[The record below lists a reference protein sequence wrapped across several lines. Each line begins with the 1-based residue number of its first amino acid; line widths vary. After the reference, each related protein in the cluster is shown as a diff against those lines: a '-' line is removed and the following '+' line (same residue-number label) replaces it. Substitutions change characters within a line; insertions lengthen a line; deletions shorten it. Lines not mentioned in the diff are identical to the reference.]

1 MRFGFGT
8 CRLRGSPSPPRELPR
23 TRIPQI
29 HGRAVLLLL
38 GMAAQAIAAQ
48 TPDAAERVRVLS
60 PDSGV
65 TATLVMPAARQAQ
78 PASLADTVDLVFYA
92 LPNGNSTAETM
103 GRARVDS
110 ASWRH
115 DIQHIA
121 AQTRAARAR
130 GLSNLVVVYL
140 EAAGRSWPAWRQGRG
155 YTDAN
160 RRIRA
165 LLHALRDS
173 VASELSAR
181 DGHPSPLRVTLS
193 GHSGG
198 GSLMFGLV
206 ESQDTLPAWL
216 DRVAFLDANYN
227 FDARHGPVLD
237 AWLAAHASRR
247 LYALAYD
254 DREIRLDGRK
264 VVSDSGGTWRA
275 TERMRN
281 WWRRAASPR
290 AARFDTAGAF
300 QRWRDAAG
308 QVELLVHPNP
318 DNRILH
324 TELVGEMNGFL
335 YVVLANR
342 VAPSAAL
349 SLPMPPRLYTP
360 YIRD

>member
-1 MRFGFGT
+1 MRFGFGAFVYHV
-8 CRLRGSPSPPRELPR
+8 R
-23 TRIPQI
+23 TVCLSTICAL
-29 HGRAVLLLL
+29 H
-38 GMAAQAIAAQ
+38 
-48 TPDAAERVRVLS
+48 AAEAQGPAGDERIRVLT

-65 TATLVMPAARQAQ
+65 TATVVMPTVVMPTVRGM
-78 PASLADTVDLVFYA
+78 SDTMDLVFYA

-103 GRARVDS
+103 GRARFDS
-110 ASWRH
+110 TSWRF

-121 AQTRAARAR
+121 AQSRAARAR
-130 GLSNLVVVYL
+130 GLRNLVVVYL
-140 EAAGRSWPAWRQGRG
+140 EAAGKSWPAWRQARG

-165 LLHALRDS
+165 LLQALRDS
-173 VASELSAR
+173 VAAELTAPGGR
-181 DGHPSPLRVTLS
+181 PPYLRVTLS

-237 AWLAAHASRR
+237 AWLASQTSRR
-247 LYALAYD
+247 LYAVAYD
-254 DREIRLDGRK
+254 DREIRVDGRK

-275 TERMRN
+275 TERMRS
-281 WWRRAASPR
+281 WW
-290 AARFDTAGAF
+290 ARPTSSRVLRHDSAGAF
-300 QRWRDAAG
+300 HRWRDPEG
-308 QVELLVHPNP
+308 QVELLAHPNP

-324 TELVGEMNGFL
+324 TELVGEMNAFL
-335 YVVLANR
+335 YVVLAGR
-342 VAPSAAL
+342 VTESAAL
-349 SLPMPPRLYTP
+349 PAPALPRQYAP